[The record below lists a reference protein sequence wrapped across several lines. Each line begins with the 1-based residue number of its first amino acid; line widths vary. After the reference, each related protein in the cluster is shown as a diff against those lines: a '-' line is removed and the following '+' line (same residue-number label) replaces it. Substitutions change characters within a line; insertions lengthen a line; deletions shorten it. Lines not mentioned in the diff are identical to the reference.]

1 MKVFFTTFG
10 CKVNQY
16 ETQEMSE
23 LLTANGYTIINN
35 PQDADIIIVN
45 SCTVTAEGVRKVRQ
59 TIRKLKK
66 ESSSA
71 VMILTGCASQAEPH
85 IIKDLPE
92 IDILMGNRNDT
103 DIVNI
108 IEEYLKSHTFL
119 NAHKKHLREDSF
131 SGTGITKFDGHTRA
145 FLKIQDG
152 CDRYCAYCLIPYAR
166 GFSRS
171 KPLEMIDKE
180 LKALNDNGYK
190 EIVFVGINLSDFGKN
205 TPYSLPDALELAE
218 KYPNIK
224 RIRLGSLEP
233 DHITKEMIERLSKI
247 TKLCPQFHISLQSG
261 SDSVLKK
268 MNRHYTAKDYE
279 ELTVNLRTAFKGATI
294 TTDILTGFPTE
305 TEEEFTETLEFA
317 RKIKF
322 EKAHIFPYSVRE
334 GTKAAALPQLQKS
347 VKEERAKILT
357 LATNESRKAFLKA
370 QTGKTVNVLFET
382 DKENYSEGYT
392 ENYTPVRIYDSA
404 KRAGEILS
412 VTITDATDEF
422 CIGGSC

>member
-23 LLTANGYTIINN
+23 LLTSNDYTIIDS
-35 PQDADIIIVN
+35 PKEADIIIVN

-66 ESSSA
+66 ENSFA
-71 VMILTGCASQAEPH
+71 IMVLTGCASQAEPH
-85 IIKDLPE
+85 IIEELPE
-92 IDILMGNRNDT
+92 IDILMGNRNNT
-103 DIVNI
+103 DIVSI
-108 IEEYLKSHTFL
+108 IDNYIKTHTFL
-119 NAHKKHLREDSF
+119 NAHKKHLRDDAF
-131 SGTGITKFDGHTRA
+131 CGTGITKFDGHTRA

-171 KPLEMIDKE
+171 KSLEMIDSE

-218 KYPNIK
+218 KYTNIE

-233 DHITKEMIERLSKI
+233 DHITKEMIERLAKI
-247 TKLCPQFHISLQSG
+247 SKLCPQFHISLQSG

-268 MNRHYTAKDYE
+268 MNRHYSAKEYE
-279 ELTVNLRTAFKGATI
+279 ELTINLRKAFKDATI

-305 TEEEFTETLEFA
+305 TEEEFLETLEFA
-317 RKIKF
+317 KKIKF

-334 GTKAAALPQLQKS
+334 GTKAATLPQLQKS

-357 LATNESRKAFLKA
+357 FTTNETRTEFLK
-370 QTGKTVNVLFET
+370 QQIGKTVNVLFET
-382 DKENYSEGYT
+382 DKEDYSEGYT
-392 ENYTPVRIYDSA
+392 ENYTPVRVYDST
-404 KRAGEILS
+404 KRAGKILKI
-412 VTITDATDEF
+412 TITDATDEV
-422 CIGGSC
+422 CIGN